1 MSLNSPKT
9 KLLSLLAFQSSH
21 REDREKSFFYRDI
34 FRKAVKRVIVMFRI
48 YKAIR
53 DYATE
58 KNLFLF
64 YENAESKLYRKFLN
78 NWSNYWQKRQDCKI
92 KLDEKL
98 RKHNKVYF
106 AKTKKYVVC
115 TEEDDGDDLLTAV
128 KRMRDR
134 RKSESLGKW
143 GNLSHD

>member
-1 MSLNSPKT
+1 MVANSTKM
-9 KLLSLLAFQSSH
+9 KLLSFLACQSSE
-21 REDREKSFFYRDI
+21 REDKENSYFYRDI

-58 KNLFLF
+58 KNMFLF

-78 NWSNYWQKRQDCKI
+78 NWSNYWQKKQDCKLR
-92 KLDEKL
+92 LDEKL
-98 RKHNKVYF
+98 RRHNKVYF
-106 AKTKKYVVC
+106 AKTKKYVAC

-128 KRMRDR
+128 KRMRDK

-143 GNLSHD
+143 VNLV